1 MKRML
6 FSLALVLIST
16 PLFAQGYVAPGYAAP
31 VYPAY
36 GNYAPASTAAQ
47 GALEGMADVAAAAG
61 SYNLNTAQA
70 NVYQQQA
77 NSMAISNHQQFANT
91 YFQMRAQRDAY
102 EAQKHPTPTEEQ
114 LVALAQQGIPKS
126 LPASSY
132 DPVSATLKWP
142 EMLQYPDFE
151 ADRKAIESL
160 LKQKSQAGSLGFQ
173 QSQQFASTID
183 NMAVILKRGIT
194 KVPPQKYMEAYD
206 FLNRLLYATCQT
218 ELPS

>member
-6 FSLALVLIST
+6 FSLALVLICT
-16 PLFAQGYVAPGYAAP
+16 PLFGQGYVAP

-36 GNYAPASTAAQ
+36 GSYTNTATAAQ
-47 GALEGMADVAAAAG
+47 GALQGLADVASAAG

-77 NSMAISNHQQFANT
+77 NSMAISNRQQFANT
-91 YFQMRAQRDAY
+91 YYQMRAQHDAY

-114 LVALAQQGIPKS
+114 LVALAQEDIPKS
-126 LPASSY
+126 LPAGTY

-151 ADRKAIESL
+151 ADRKAIETL
-160 LKQKSQAGSLGFQ
+160 LKQKSQAGSLGVQ

-183 NMAVILKRGIT
+183 NMAVILKRGIS

-206 FLNRLLYATCQT
+206 FLNRLLYTTCQT